1 MAFPVKRNRIEIIGD
16 ILEVLKRQRD
26 MRLIR
31 ISYGANLPFDRAK
44 SLVEKLTMSGLI
56 GINKTDDNIITYHI
70 TSRGLEFL
78 EAQKK
83 MFGFLEELRE

>member
-56 GINKTDDNIITYHI
+56 GINKTGDIITYHI
-70 TSRGLEFL
+70 TPRGLEFL